1 MYVHNYMCVNLVS
14 EGFELAATEHT
25 SQEPAN
31 ITDSDKYY
39 VIMGLETGTR
49 QANNTVVGHKV
60 SI

>member
-1 MYVHNYMCVNLVS
+1 MCVNLVS
-14 EGFELAATEHT
+14 EGFELAGTKHT